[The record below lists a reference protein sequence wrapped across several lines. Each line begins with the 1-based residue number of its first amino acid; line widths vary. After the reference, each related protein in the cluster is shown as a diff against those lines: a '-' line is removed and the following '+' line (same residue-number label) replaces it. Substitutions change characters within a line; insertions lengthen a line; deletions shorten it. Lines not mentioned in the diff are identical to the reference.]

1 MVNWIIHSTA
11 RRLNPAKVWQ
21 PFIISYH
28 ISYLSYACLIG
39 FLAVHLLDHECNV
52 QTKLFIYFNR
62 KNNVLWFI
70 EHHFDYMQ
78 KQVSFV
84 KMFLT
89 SLCFLSEIIRLEVK
103 GGGVFIWDL
112 LTQRVAVEALKPE

>member
-1 MVNWIIHSTA
+1 MQC
-11 RRLNPAKVWQ
+11 AK
-21 PFIISYH
+21 
-28 ISYLSYACLIG
+28 
-39 FLAVHLLDHECNV
+39 
-52 QTKLFIYFNR
+52 KLFIYFNR